1 MTSRYHV
8 LFIPAF
14 ANGLFL
20 AIATKTGI
28 DISPTGIGL
37 MIFDV
42 FKPYVTEQNV
52 EIFRFAEIF
61 LLIFPWIFLV
71 IVVLKF
77 GIKGLII
84 YGLITLGSY
93 IFVLYFWK

>member
-1 MTSRYHV
+1 MTSPYHV

-20 AIATKTGI
+20 AIVTKTGI

-52 EIFRFAEIF
+52 GVFRFAEIF
-61 LLIFPWIFLV
+61 LLIFPWICLV

-84 YGLITLGSY
+84 YGLITLGSFLF
-93 IFVLYFWK
+93 ILYFWK

>member
-1 MTSRYHV
+1 MASSYYA

-52 EIFRFAEIF
+52 GIFRFAEMF
-61 LLIFPWIFLV
+61 LLIFPWVFLL

-77 GIKGLII
+77 RIKGLII
-84 YGLITLGSY
+84 YGLITIGSY
-93 IFVLYFWK
+93 IFFLYFWK